1 MIYLDNSATTFPK
14 PQTVRNAVSAAMAAS
29 ANPGRSGHPL
39 SLAAARKIYSVRQ
52 TAAEFFGMENEARV
66 IFVRNCTEG
75 LNIALKG
82 LLHRGDHVVVSSL
95 EHNAVMRPLEKLS
108 GIGVK
113 YTKARIFAGDD
124 DSTIDS
130 FRRAI
135 NKDTR
140 MIVCTHAS
148 NVWGIRLPVERLCA
162 LAHTYG
168 LLFVLDAAQ
177 SAGVLP
183 LSMADGYDVVCCAGH
198 KGLYGPMGTGLMLL
212 SEGVDPDTLTEGGTG
227 SNSFSLVQP
236 EDLPDR
242 YESGTPDLSGIAGLG
257 AGIGFVMGK
266 GREKISS
273 HEFSLITR
281 LYDRLNGKRGV
292 VLYTDRPSEEYSVP
306 VLSFNIEGMHSEEA
320 AAALGRKGIAVR
332 AGLHCAPCAHEF
344 MKTEEI
350 GAVRISPS
358 VFTARS
364 EIDRTAQA
372 VIELADQRK
381 PKSLRL

>member
-14 PQTVRNAVSAAMAAS
+14 PQQVRNAVSAAMASS
-29 ANPGRSGHPL
+29 ANPGRSGHSL
-39 SLAAARKIYSVRQ
+39 SLASAKKIYSVRQ
-52 TAAEFFGMENEARV
+52 TAARFFDMENESRV
-66 IFVRNCTEG
+66 IFVRNCTEA
-75 LNIALKG
+75 LNIAIKG
-82 LLHRGDHVVVSSL
+82 LLHKGDHVVVSSL

-108 GIGVK
+108 GIGVR
-113 YTKARIFAGDD
+113 YTKAAVFEGDD
-124 DSTIDS
+124 DSTVDS

-135 NKDTR
+135 NKDTK

-183 LSMADGYDVVCCAGH
+183 LSMNDGYDVVCCAGH

-212 SEGVDPDTLTEGGTG
+212 SEGITPDTLTEGGTG
-227 SNSFSLVQP
+227 SNSFSLAQP
-236 EDLPDR
+236 DELPDR

-257 AGIGFVMGK
+257 AGMEFVMNRGI
-266 GREKISS
+266 GRISS
-273 HEFSLITR
+273 HEFTLVSR
-281 LYDRLNGKRGV
+281 LYDKLEGKPGV
-292 VLYTDRPSEEYSVP
+292 LLYTARPSEELSVP

-320 AAALGRKGIAVR
+320 AAALSKRGIAVR
-332 AGLHCAPCAHEF
+332 AGLHCAPCAHE
-344 MKTEEI
+344 MMGTENT

-372 VIELADQRK
+372 VLEITKKQIGIQRF
-381 PKSLRL
+381 